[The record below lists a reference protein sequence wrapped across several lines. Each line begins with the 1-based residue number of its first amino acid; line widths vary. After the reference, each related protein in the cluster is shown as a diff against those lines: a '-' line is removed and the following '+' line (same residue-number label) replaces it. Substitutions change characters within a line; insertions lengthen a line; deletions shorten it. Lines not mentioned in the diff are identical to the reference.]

1 MVVPASQ
8 WYKCD
13 LQVATPGWKFKQN
26 PASDSPA
33 KRAAFCDTYMA
44 QLNERGIQVI
54 ALADHHSATWYEDM
68 RSAGERAG
76 ITVFPGVE
84 VTTGTGTDGVHL
96 VLIGDLSK
104 SERDVENLLATVC
117 GFNDGDHPRFDPNTG
132 DPVAAPRSII
142 DILDKLG
149 EGWFVLAAH
158 ALTEN
163 GIAATT
169 NGSIR
174 WKALHHDRLGAI
186 DPGYRSK
193 EKGKAGFNQLLRSRQ
208 LDQFPGLERLAFIS
222 TSDGY
227 SLDEIGTRF
236 TWIRMA
242 EPSFEGLRQAA
253 LDHEA
258 RIICDWDER
267 LLALKGKDPN
277 NVTHAWIEHVRID
290 GKIGNSATPIDVPL
304 DPRLNVIIG
313 GRGSGKST
321 VIAGIRHLYGNTADL
336 PEAIR
341 NEAMRFSTQVLSRA
355 VISSSHRLAHSGD
368 RQEAQWT
375 ETDSARTERGGQWT
389 RTAFPVRVFSQKELF
404 ELTANTRDDPNA
416 ASRYLLKLIDAELRL
431 EESTTQYPAGLSAAR
446 KDAVDMCVAAVAE
459 RQAVER
465 AARRLPETEA
475 KRSELKG
482 QVEAFGDPDA
492 QAEREAKERTIRAQ
506 NKIADQTRRLKSALE
521 AILVDLQARLG
532 TANTDTQAG
541 AAPQASLVH
550 IARLDRIRATALERT
565 RTTLQTSLDELA
577 QAQEEQG
584 DGAWAAEVREADAAI
599 LTFQG
604 SLAALGVDAGQY
616 LALREE
622 LFSTEQTISSLIL
635 QVHELGAK
643 RSAEEAAWEHLDR
656 LHTEV
661 RSLRE
666 NLLARIG
673 TASGTLRFTTKAHA
687 NVSRW
692 TEAVRNVLS
701 LREGSFMDDVPQVG
715 QWLWAEQAEP
725 EENLRRLRAWRR
737 ALADNDFDQLRGESI
752 CRADWWARL
761 NRADQVVRVR
771 LATLVA
777 DDAVDMYFLREG
789 GKADNASDWQLVST
803 GSPGQRTAA
812 MLGFVLNHGDEPLV
826 LDQPEDDLDA
836 ALITSLIVRE
846 VRRIRWNRQVVI
858 VTHNANIP
866 VNGDAESVIVM
877 ANDGH
882 RIGVKTSHHSADNST
897 RASHIGPIEVDR
909 VREDIQEILEG
920 GRAAFKAR
928 ERRYQNDLSTYHEAQ
943 ERMKRQS
950 SDGRR

>member
-1 MVVPASQ
+1 MR
-8 WYKCD
+8 
-13 LQVATPGWKFKQN
+13 
-26 PASDSPA
+26 
-33 KRAAFCDTYMA
+33 RAGD
-44 QLNERGIQVI
+44 
-54 ALADHHSATWYEDM
+54 
-68 RSAGERAG
+68 RAG

-104 SERDVENLLATVC
+104 TERDIENLLLTVC
-117 GFNDGDHPRFDPNTG
+117 GFDEGDHPRFDPNTH
-132 DPVAAPRSII
+132 DPVAAPRSIV

-149 EGWFVLAAH
+149 EGWFALAAH

-169 NGSIR
+169 SGSIR

-186 DPGYRSK
+186 DPGYRSE
-193 EKGKAGFNQLLRSRQ
+193 EKGKRGFNQRLRSRQ
-208 LDQFPGLERLAFIS
+208 LDQFPGLGRLAFIS

-227 SLDEIGTRF
+227 SLDAIGSRF

-242 EPSFEGLRQAA
+242 KPSFEGLRQAA

-267 LLALKGKDPN
+267 LLALKGNDPN
-277 NVTHAWIEHVRID
+277 NVTHAWIERVQI
-290 GKIGNSATPIDVPL
+290 GGTIGNSAAPIDVPL

-321 VIAGIRHLYGNTADL
+321 VIAGMRHLYSNTADL

-341 NEAMRFSTQVLSRA
+341 NEVLRFSSQVLSGA
-355 VISSSHRLAHSGD
+355 FISSSHQLAHSGD
-368 RQEAQWT
+368 RQDARWAAAEG
-375 ETDSARTERGGQWT
+375 ARTERGGQWT
-389 RTAFPVRVFSQKELF
+389 RTTFPVRVFSQKELF
-404 ELTANTRDDPNA
+404 ELTANTQNDPSA
-416 ASRYLLKLIDAELRL
+416 ASRYLLKLIDTELRL

-446 KDAVDMCVAAVAE
+446 KNAVDACVTAVAD
-459 RQAVER
+459 RQAIER
-465 AARRLPETEA
+465 SAQRLPETEA
-475 KRSELKG
+475 KRAELKR

-492 QAEREAKERTIRAQ
+492 QAEREVKERTIRAQ
-506 NKIADQTRRLKSALE
+506 NEIADQTRQLKSALE
-521 AILVDLQARLG
+521 AVLKDLSSRLG
-532 TANTDTQAG
+532 NLSTDTPGDAV
-541 AAPQASLVH
+541 PQASLVH
-550 IARLDRIRATALERT
+550 IARLDQIRKTALERT
-565 RTTLQTSLDELA
+565 QTAVRSSLEELT
-577 QAQEEQG
+577 QAHEEQSR
-584 DGAWAAEVREADAAI
+584 GAWAAEVREADNAI
-599 LTFQG
+599 LAFQG
-604 SLAALGVDAGQY
+604 NLAKLGVDTGQY

-622 LFSTEQTISSLIL
+622 LFGTEQTISDLAV
-635 QVHELGAK
+635 QVRELDAK
-643 RSAEEAAWEHLDR
+643 RSGEKAAWERLDR

-661 RSLRE
+661 RSLRDK
-666 NLLARIG
+666 LLRRIG
-673 TASGTLRFTTKAHA
+673 TASGTLRFDTKAHA
-687 NVSRW
+687 NVSQW
-692 TEAVRNVLS
+692 TESVREVLS
-701 LREGSFMDDVPQVG
+701 LREGSFTDDVPLVG
-715 QWLWAEQAEP
+715 KWLWDAQVEP
-725 EENLRRLRAWRR
+725 EESLRRLRAWRR
-737 ALADNDFDQLRGESI
+737 ALADDSFDELRSASI
-752 CRADWWARL
+752 CRADWWNRL
-761 NRADQVVRVR
+761 ARADHVVRVR

-789 GKADNASDWQLVST
+789 GKAESASDWQLVST

-882 RIGVKTSHHSADNST
+882 RIGVKTSLNGADST
-897 RASHIGPIEVDR
+897 TRNAHIGPIEVDQ

-950 SDGRR
+950 SDRRSW